1 MVPEDR
7 SLGEGVDGSD
17 LEAVVSL
24 LLCSPCLLPLSG
36 TSKWEVSPRLDRS
49 FSTGAVRER
58 RAPPCAGE
66 KALALQLDCPGLKST
81 LAEHQLP
88 VRHLACLAHSILT

>member
-1 MVPEDR
+1 MVHEDR
-7 SLGEGVDGSD
+7 SLVMGGDGSD

-49 FSTGAVRER
+49 FFIGAVRER
-58 RAPPCAGE
+58 RAPPCTGE

-81 LAEHQLP
+81 LAEHQ
-88 VRHLACLAHSILT
+88 